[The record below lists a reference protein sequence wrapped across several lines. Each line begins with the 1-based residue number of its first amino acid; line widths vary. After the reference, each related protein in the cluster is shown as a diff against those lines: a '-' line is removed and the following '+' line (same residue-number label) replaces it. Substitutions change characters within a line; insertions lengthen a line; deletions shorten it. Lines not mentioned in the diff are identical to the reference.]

1 VARVGPETG
10 DDGNTLMRSHLLL
23 CTMARVDSMLWFMLG
38 FAQLIL
44 GRDIGGGDPTLELL
58 GIILQGTGGSSV
70 ILGIY
75 FLMFL
80 ARHEKEFADGY
91 SKMEKTAFLRDAEGR
106 IIDLEDTTPRVIKAV
121 WYVVPVGLTL
131 IGALAWLTG

>member
-1 VARVGPETG
+1 
-10 DDGNTLMRSHLLL
+10 
-23 CTMARVDSMLWFMLG
+23 MARVDSMLWFMLG

-106 IIDLEDTTPRVIKAV
+106 IIDLEDTTPKAVKAV
-121 WYVVPVGLTL
+121 WYVIPAGLTL
-131 IGALAWLTG
+131 IGAMAWLTG